1 MENYIKFLEE
11 TKVYSFQNII
21 KDVTFY
27 KWNGNFRI
35 SFVLACKSNHLQPLK
50 NLGLKIDFS
59 NKRVGMAINQNSLSG
74 TGNNIAVNCICDLQ
88 VFKTISVYFRDDFR
102 ANLLNDCQLVW
113 AKFPFTPAKIK
124 VKNEIILKS
133 KRVNKLICE
142 IRNNVHK
149 RKYPNLVYNMP
160 IVQKAINRDVHKQ

>member
-11 TKVYSFQNII
+11 TKVYSLENII

-74 TGNNIAVNCICDLQ
+74 TGNNLSVNCTCDLQ

-124 VKNEIILKS
+124 AKNEIILKR
-133 KRVNKLICE
+133 KRVNELICE

-149 RKYPNLVYNMP
+149 RKYPNLF
-160 IVQKAINRDVHKQ
+160 

>member
-11 TKVYSFQNII
+11 TKVYSLKNTI

-35 SFVLACKSNHLQPLK
+35 SFILACKSNHLQPLK
-50 NLGLKIDFS
+50 NLGLRIDFS
-59 NKRVGMAINQNSLSG
+59 NKRVGMAWNQNNLSG
-74 TGNNIAVNCICDLQ
+74 TGNNLSVNCTCNLT
-88 VFKTISVYFRDDFR
+88 VFKLVSVYFRDDFR

-113 AKFPFTPAKIK
+113 AKFPFTPARIK
-124 VKNEIILKS
+124 SKNEVILKS
-133 KRVNKLICE
+133 KRVNELICE

-149 RKYPNLVYNMP
+149 RKYSSEVYSMP
-160 IVQKAINRDVHKQ
+160 IVQKSINRM